1 MQKTTRKT
9 KRITKVLI
17 KNSEEEIALE
27 ILKFRFQNGIF
38 KPKDMAKAY
47 KEILKELKE
56 GE

>member
-1 MQKTTRKT
+1 M
-9 KRITKVLI
+9 
-17 KNSEEEIALE
+17 SEEEIALE
-27 ILKFRFQNGIF
+27 ILKFTFQNVIL